1 MILLSQELK
10 IKEINKNAKK
20 ILNISDEDISEFD
33 GKEILKQLSFENIEK
48 GKERKYIDIFVKTI
62 ISFPYEMYSEYVKIA
77 LKYYMCK
84 YAIHTLTKQE
94 NLNSIFN
101 RNTKENILLIY

>member
-1 MILLSQELK
+1 MNTIMDRNKIVSIATSILISGHIALQDIILLLD
-10 IKEINKNAKK
+10 NYC
-20 ILNISDEDISEFD
+20 
-33 GKEILKQLSFENIEK
+33 IEK
-48 GKERKYIDIFVKTI
+48 GKERKYVDIFVKTI
-62 ISFPYEMYSEYVKIA
+62 TSLPYEMYSEYVKIA

-94 NLNSIFN
+94 SLNSIFN

>member
-1 MILLSQELK
+1 MNTIMDRNKIVSIATSILIKKSINLQDIILLLDSYCT
-10 IKEINKNAKK
+10 
-20 ILNISDEDISEFD
+20 
-33 GKEILKQLSFENIEK
+33 EK
-48 GKERKYIDIFVKTI
+48 GKERKYIDLFIKTLVQL
-62 ISFPYEMYSEYVKIA
+62 PYDFYSKYVDIA

-94 NLNSIFN
+94 SLNFIFN

>member
-1 MILLSQELK
+1 MNTIMDRNKIVSIATSILISGHITLQDIILLLDSYC
-10 IKEINKNAKK
+10 
-20 ILNISDEDISEFD
+20 
-33 GKEILKQLSFENIEK
+33 IEK
-48 GKERKYIDIFVKTI
+48 GKERKYVDIFVKTI
-62 ISFPYEMYSEYVKIA
+62 TSLPYGIYSKYISIA

-94 NLNSIFN
+94 GFNSIFN